1 VLTELIHDLSH
12 VAALGAW
19 ITVLAIAIDPFSQ
32 QIIHPAICHE
42 ILQGVVANVPRANNL
57 TGVGNL
63 PTRFEPMSLDADAT
77 AAILIGLLKV
87 PETIPVQCSTG
98 NCTFSSDAASG
109 ATYQTLAFESAC
121 VDVSAEIE
129 QEGTS
134 PPKWYIPAID
144 AGVARTDNITYRPD
158 WNSPALTMVNG
169 SGTFLPS
176 YWSSKHVNS
185 SLFGFA
191 AILEPSLFENRTVPL
206 AVECRMWPVIQTVKS
221 QIEISELQETVLFS
235 ESLQEHY
242 NPKSYMTEYD
252 WLAISS
258 KVLRNGEWE
267 MCDPSPSFTPKT
279 SVSIANN
286 TLVDVLDR
294 ETTPDMQW
302 YADDCVWYIGSESVA
317 ALGSTLAKMF
327 HKKFIGKGNDG
338 RITNG
343 ELWIRKLWHNGTA
356 TLSTAEA
363 YTAQLARALTV
374 HTRERAASL
383 NPDLGN
389 AHGLAFKTE
398 TCIQVRWGWI
408 SFPASLVLLTIVFLA
423 ATIVKTQKSDH
434 LTRRH
439 GNWKSSSLAILFGG
453 LEDELRHGTRMLE
466 KRSDM
471 DQGASLLKVSLS
483 PGDDGWRL
491 R

>member
-1 VLTELIHDLSH
+1 
-12 VAALGAW
+12 
-19 ITVLAIAIDPFSQ
+19 
-32 QIIHPAICHE
+32 
-42 ILQGVVANVPRANNL
+42 
-57 TGVGNL
+57 
-63 PTRFEPMSLDADAT
+63 
-77 AAILIGLLKV
+77 
-87 PETIPVQCSTG
+87 
-98 NCTFSSDAASG
+98 
-109 ATYQTLAFESAC
+109 
-121 VDVSAEIE
+121 
-129 QEGTS
+129 
-134 PPKWYIPAID
+134 
-144 AGVARTDNITYRPD
+144 
-158 WNSPALTMVNG
+158 
-169 SGTFLPS
+169 
-176 YWSSKHVNS
+176 
-185 SLFGFA
+185 
-191 AILEPSLFENRTVPL
+191 
-206 AVECRMWPVIQTVKS
+206 
-221 QIEISELQETVLFS
+221 
-235 ESLQEHY
+235 
-242 NPKSYMTEYD
+242 
-252 WLAISS
+252 
-258 KVLRNGEWE
+258 

-471 DQGASLLKVSLS
+471 DQGASLSKVSLS
-483 PGDDGWRL
+483 PGDDG
-491 R
+491 